1 MIQAGGKLSGVDLG
15 RWVCAAIDGPN
26 ESVVRM
32 RSLGIC
38 VGRPLDLVCDGDP
51 MIVRVGSTQI
61 GLSRF
66 LAKHVTVQPRSESL
80 EPVEDTAS

>member
-1 MIQAGGKLSGVDLG
+1 MIQAGGKLSGVELG
-15 RWVCAAIDGPN
+15 SWVCAAIEGPY
-26 ESVVRM
+26 ESVIRM

-51 MIVRVGSTQI
+51 MIVRVGSAQI

-66 LAKHVTVQPRSESL
+66 LANHVTVQPPVESL
-80 EPVEDTAS
+80 EPVEGPAS